1 MARNKAGMYDGGVV
15 GPGGTN
21 GRDVTRPQSN
31 RAERRARHFQE
42 RETVAEFGRRRARSG
57 LSTAGVA
64 IMNRLSPRSPRG
76 ERIRNGGGGQRS
88 GQRQSVTAGNGS
100 GIRSRGGE
108 VGGGG
113 NGGSGA
119 NGGGEREEAFVSE
132 RISHRSPRSSAL
144 NGHDGG
150 SGSTFMSPRVED
162 VDKRHFAPVPGGPMD
177 ELPPQRHANA
187 GPHVWNFEEQDAHD
201 RRRQS
206 EEELLMNPHDQQ
218 HTKYDQYVTSQHDSL
233 SGASERTAAV
243 VDSVGEVITSKP
255 SSGSGSGSGSATLI
269 ADAYGVPCWYYV
281 DSSGIGQGPFD
292 DMQMRQWY
300 VNDFFAYDLKMKR
313 GIKTTFQTLENIF
326 ENCLDDAFQPNFGPC
341 PAMH

>member
-1 MARNKAGMYDGGVV
+1 M
-15 GPGGTN
+15 
-21 GRDVTRPQSN
+21 Q
-31 RAERRARHFQE
+31 ARHS
-42 RETVAEFGRRRARSG
+42 RRVEDKQTSG
-57 LSTAGVA
+57 GYTA
-64 IMNRLSPRSPRG
+64 S
-76 ERIRNGGGGQRS
+76 GGS
-88 GQRQSVTAGNGS
+88 
-100 GIRSRGGE
+100 
-108 VGGGG
+108 GG